1 MYTCIYCNSNYDI
14 NTEHVFPLGLGG
26 ENIMMDCVCSSCN
39 NAFSNLERELYQK
52 SPVALMRSCQGI
64 VGNKSRNAIS
74 AFKAPI
80 LLCQDDIT
88 KVVYEVG
95 QSESMQVYIRPQI
108 MQIND
113 VFYVETDQLDNLNTL
128 MKKFKAW
135 KYSNLRIVIK
145 LPESKQ
151 KAPEFVQIEKID
163 NKYSHTSFSEQLK
176 IKNEIFLNQ
185 IPNSH
190 HLHKFMDPRIYL
202 DECGN
207 LKIRARTKK
216 DAVKFI
222 LALLKFS
229 DSKKLMTSYAPNT
242 ENMKEISVGFNF
254 DSKKSEQGLVKITLN
269 TIFHYYP
276 AARSQ
281 TVMHPYLDFVNSGD
295 KKFLAGL
302 ERKNSI
308 LDSGVNTHNIFLY
321 QSKTFLRARISLFNG
336 QVAYQFFIPGLNI
349 MEQNRFT
356 QVIVDYK
363 LNKNLIRNHII
374 N

>member
-1 MYTCIYCNSNYDI
+1 MYTCIYCNSNYDK

-26 ENIMMDCVCSSCN
+26 ENIMMDCVCRSCN
-39 NAFSNLERELYQK
+39 NEFSNLERELYQK
-52 SPVALMRSCQGI
+52 SPVALIRSCQGI
-64 VGNKSRNAIS
+64 IGNKSRNAVS

-88 KVVYEVG
+88 QAVYEVG
-95 QSESMQVYIRPQI
+95 QSERMQVYIRPQI
-108 MQIND
+108 MQINN
-113 VFYVETDQLDNLNTL
+113 VFYVETDQQDNLTNL
-128 MKKFKAW
+128 MKKFNAW
-135 KYSNLRIVIK
+135 KYGNLRLVLK
-145 LPESKQ
+145 LPQSKQ
-151 KAPEFVQIEKID
+151 TAPDYIQIEKTE
-163 NKYSHTSFSEQLK
+163 NTYLYKSFSEQLK
-176 IKNEIFLNQ
+176 IKNEILLNQ

-202 DECGN
+202 DDNGN

-254 DSKKSEQGLVKITLN
+254 DSKKSEQALVKITLN

-276 AARSQ
+276 AARFQ
-281 TVMHPYLDFVNSGD
+281 TVMQPYLDFVNRGE
-295 KKFLAGL
+295 KKFSAGL

-308 LDSGVNTHNIFLY
+308 LDSGVNTHIIFLF
-321 QSKTFLRARISLFNG
+321 QTKTFLCARISLFNG
-336 QVAYQFFIPGLNI
+336 QIVYQFLIPGLNLI
-349 MEQNRFT
+349 KQNTFS

-363 LNKNLIRNHII
+363 LHKNLLSNHLI